1 MAQFINNQYTS
12 IEQVSSKFL
21 ANKNKVTGK
30 IGEKAKSFEEVLQM
44 TQSLQKST
52 ELKFSKHA
60 NERLA
65 SRNIDLSESQ
75 YRRLESGAKKASEK
89 GMRESLV
96 MVDEFAFI
104 VNVNNNTVITAVNA
118 LEDKVFTNID
128 GAVIM

>member
-30 IGEKAKSFEEVLQM
+30 IGENTKSFEEVLQM
-44 TQSLQKST
+44 TQSLQEST

-65 SRNIDLSESQ
+65 SRNIDLSEAQ
-75 YRRLESGAKKASEK
+75 YKRLESGAKKASEK

-104 VNVNNNTVITAVNA
+104 VNVNNNTVVTAVNV

>member
-12 IEQVSSKFL
+12 IEQVSSEFL

-30 IGEKAKSFEEVLQM
+30 IGENTKSFEEVLQM
-44 TQSLQKST
+44 TQSLQEST

-65 SRNIDLSESQ
+65 SRNIDLSEAQ
-75 YRRLESGAKKASEK
+75 YKRLESGAKKASEK

-104 VNVNNNTVITAVNA
+104 VNVNNNTVVTAVNA